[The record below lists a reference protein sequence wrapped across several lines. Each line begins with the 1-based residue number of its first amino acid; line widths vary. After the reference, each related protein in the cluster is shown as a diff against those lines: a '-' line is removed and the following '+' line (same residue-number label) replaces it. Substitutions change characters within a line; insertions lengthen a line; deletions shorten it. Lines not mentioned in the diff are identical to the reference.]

1 MRAATSAAVTAAAIV
16 AMAGISGCGGHKSAA
31 KVTTVEASLN
41 GCGTG
46 WGGGSSGPRDLPVHN
61 SGDVA
66 TGIDLT
72 NVVTGAVYGE
82 LEGLAPGVTR
92 TMHVS
97 LAGGSYQ
104 FRCLPDDASPVT
116 GPKITVTGATTA
128 GGPAAVPVTKNDLY
142 APTQAYRTYVAQGLR
157 TLAAKTDALKT
168 AVDGGDL
175 GAAKSAWPAAH
186 LAYERLG
193 AAYGTFQDFDG
204 KINGRPDGL
213 SGGVHDPGFTGFHR
227 VEYGLWHG
235 ESAGSL
241 RKAADRLDSDV
252 HGLVA
257 AFPQQEID
265 PGDLGL
271 RAHEIMENS
280 LQFQLSGEADQG
292 SGTSLATMSANLD
305 GTTEVLAVLRPLLKT
320 RYPGMSQVDAWLKR
334 TEALV
339 NAQEHGGSWTPA
351 GDLATGDR
359 EQLDGAVGELLEN
372 LAPIASICTVRRTS

>member
-1 MRAATSAAVTAAAIV
+1 MQMRAAASV
-16 AMAGISGCGGHKSAA
+16 AMAAAAMVAITGCGGGGHHSTAQAA
-31 KVTTVEASLN
+31 VEASLN

-46 WGGGSSGPRDLPVHN
+46 WSGGSAGPRALRVHN
-61 SGDVA
+61 SGNVS
-66 TGIDLT
+66 TGVDLT
-72 NVVTGAVYGE
+72 NVTTGAVYGE

-92 TMHVS
+92 TMHVA
-97 LAGGSYQ
+97 LGGGTYL
-104 FRCLPDDASPVT
+104 FRCLPDDASAVSGPRIKVT
-116 GPKITVTGATTA
+116 GPAA

-142 APTQAYRTYVAQGLR
+142 APTQAYRTYVTQGLKA
-157 TLAAKTDALKT
+157 LATKTDALKT

-175 GAAKSAWPAAH
+175 AAARSSWLPAH

-193 AAYGTFQDFDG
+193 AAYGTFDDFDG
-204 KINGRPDGL
+204 EINGRPDGL
-213 SGGVHDPGFTGFHR
+213 PGGVHDPGFTGFHR

-292 SGTSLATMSANLD
+292 SGTSLATMSANLE
-305 GTTEVLAVLRPLLKT
+305 GTTEVLAVLRPILAT
-320 RYPGMSQVDAWLKR
+320 RYPGMPQVDAWLKR

-339 NAQEHGGSWTPA
+339 GAQDHGGTWTPA
-351 GDLATGDR
+351 GGLAQGDR
-359 EQLDGAVGELLEN
+359 ERLDGAVGELLEN
-372 LAPIASICTVRRTS
+372 LAPIASICTIRRTS